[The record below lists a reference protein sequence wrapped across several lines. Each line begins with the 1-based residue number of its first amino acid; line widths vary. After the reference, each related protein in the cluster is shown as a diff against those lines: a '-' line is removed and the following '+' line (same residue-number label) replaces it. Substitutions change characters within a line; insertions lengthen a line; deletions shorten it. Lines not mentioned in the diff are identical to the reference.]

1 MARSALPDPDERP
14 EDARMSSADRDEMAR
29 VRAMTPSARL
39 AEAIELSR
47 VATRLAADA
56 PEPRR

>member
-1 MARSALPDPDERP
+1 MAAADRAEL
-14 EDARMSSADRDEMAR
+14 ARM
-29 VRAMTPSARL
+29 RAMTPGQRL

-56 PEPRR
+56 PDSRR

>member
-14 EDARMSSADRDEMAR
+14 EDTLMAAADRGELTR
-29 VRAMTPSARL
+29 LRAMTPSERL

-56 PEPRR
+56 PDPRR